1 MRLRL
6 VPTLVLALFT
16 LGAVPVR
23 AQSPAPSPARSPAPS
38 PSPSA
43 AAAPRPEPSATPVPS
58 AKLEDS
64 IVPLGIR
71 LQLPRDWRVVG
82 GNFESGT
89 RALVLGPEG
98 RDGEIVILRGEPAK
112 GRTLQEFSSGADFP
126 KGGHA
131 VRVCNGTQDG
141 WYADYADERGA
152 SDADR
157 YTGFAVI
164 AVNATNAVAAAYSRR
179 RTIPDDA
186 TVRNAVMNLC
196 VR

>member
-6 VPTLVLALFT
+6 VTTLVLALFT
-16 LGAVPVR
+16 LGAVAAR
-23 AQSPAPSPARSPAPS
+23 AQSPAPSSVPSSVPSRAPASS
-38 PSPSA
+38 
-43 AAAPRPEPSATPVPS
+43 PRPEPSATPVPS

-64 IVPLGIR
+64 IAPLGLR
-71 LQLPRDWRVVG
+71 LQLPGDWRVVG

-89 RALVLGPEG
+89 RALVVG
-98 RDGEIVILRGEPAK
+98 RDGREGEIVILRGEPAK
-112 GRTLQEFSSGADFP
+112 GRTLQEFSGGADFP

-141 WYADYADERGA
+141 WYADYADDRGTT
-152 SDADR
+152 DADR

-164 AVNATNAVAAAYSRR
+164 AVNATNAVAAAYSHRR
-179 RTIPDDA
+179 SVAEDA
-186 TVRNAVMNLC
+186 NVRKAVLNLC